1 MLSITS
7 SVIKRTSVVQI
18 AVRLLHRSATVNM
31 PIKVGEHL
39 PAVEVQEGEPGNKVS
54 MDKLFKGKKGVLFA
68 VPGAFTPGCSKTHL
82 PGFVQQAEDLKS
94 KGIQEVACISVN
106 DAFVMAAWGK
116 EHGADGKVRMLADP
130 TGAFTKEVDLLIDND
145 QIVQALGNKRS
156 KRYAML
162 VEDGVV
168 KKINVEPDGTGL
180 TCSLASN
187 ILSEL

>member
-1 MLSITS
+1 MI
-7 SVIKRTSVVQI
+7 
-18 AVRLLHRSATVNM
+18 SATTVLINRTLVDRCARLVHSSAFFNM
-31 PIKVGEHL
+31 PIQVGQSL
-39 PAVEVQEGEPGNKVS
+39 PAVEVQEGEPGNKVA
-54 MDKLFKGKKGVLFA
+54 MNQLFKGKKGILFA

-82 PGFVQQAEDLKS
+82 PGFVQQAADLRT
-94 KGIQEVACISVN
+94 KGIQEVACVSVN

-116 EHGADGKVRMLADP
+116 EHGTDGKIRMLADP
-130 TGAFTKEVDLLIDND
+130 TGAFTKAVDLLLDSD

-180 TCSLASN
+180 TCSLAPI